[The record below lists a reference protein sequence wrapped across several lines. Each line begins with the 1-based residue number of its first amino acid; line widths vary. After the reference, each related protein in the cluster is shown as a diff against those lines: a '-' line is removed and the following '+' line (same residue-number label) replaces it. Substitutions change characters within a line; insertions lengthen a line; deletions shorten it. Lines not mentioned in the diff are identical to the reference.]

1 MLYFSFCTGNQGMDV
16 FNCTASMHNMDRN
29 RPGGAEKLSVSQ
41 VKSFKWAFPNF
52 IYLKVHFFCNQ
63 WWLYDAHGRHKYK
76 QKSLL
81 PETRPRRTSS
91 TRPSALTTVEK
102 VTLCYI
108 KSCKQLQG
116 GNIHNTPNVVRQRSF
131 RWTDITYSASSKL
144 VYLWVRCFIL
154 GKESRS
160 DLSELIDVLFFF
172 MKKKTMIKF
181 LHIMIVSSSKS
192 SHFFR
197 FNLDSP

>member
-1 MLYFSFCTGNQGMDV
+1 MMV
-16 FNCTASMHNMDRN
+16 
-29 RPGGAEKLSVSQ
+29 
-41 VKSFKWAFPNF
+41 
-52 IYLKVHFFCNQ
+52 I
-63 WWLYDAHGRHKYK
+63 DAHGRHKYK

-81 PETRPRRTSS
+81 PETRLRRTSS

-160 DLSELIDVLFFF
+160 DLSELIDVLFFLWR
-172 MKKKTMIKF
+172 KKQWSNFFI
-181 LHIMIVSSSKS
+181 LWLYHHLNHHIFFVSIWIVHNRTLILWAWVACKEWFNTFVKAKS
-192 SHFFR
+192 VKLKWYEKKDLL
-197 FNLDSP
+197 NCMAV